1 MLVIHRGSNLE
12 QVSVHDVQAAEGA
25 HTLAR
30 RQRGHGGSRGQGRG
44 GRRRRVAVLFEDVVR
59 AGGALSQTPN

>member
-1 MLVIHRGSNLE
+1 MNRRSNLE

-30 RQRGHGGSRGQGRG
+30 QRGPGGNRGRGRG
-44 GRRRRVAVLFEDVVR
+44 GRRRRVAVLLKDVVR

>member
-1 MLVIHRGSNLE
+1 MPTQVVDLE

-30 RQRGHGGSRGQGRG
+30 QRGHGGNRGRG
-44 GRRRRVAVLFEDVVR
+44 RGERRRRVAVLLEDVVR
-59 AGGALSQTPN
+59 AGGALSQTPH